1 MWQFRKADVHI
12 GIYNSHA
19 SNEPVTF
26 EIKMREQSTHEC
38 LSDEYR
44 EKNEVFNFVHQGTD
58 AHLASD
64 AERSEKNL
72 HGQTE
77 FIYGEVL
84 F

>member
-1 MWQFRKADVHI
+1 
-12 GIYNSHA
+12 
-19 SNEPVTF
+19 
-26 EIKMREQSTHEC
+26 MREQSTHEC